1 MKYYLIAGEA
11 SGDLHASNLM
21 KALKQRDEQAEFRF
35 FGGDKMAAQ
44 GGSLVRHYRE
54 MAYMGFIPVLLH
66 AGTILKNMK
75 LCQEDILAWQPDVL
89 ILVDY
94 AGFNLKIAKFV
105 KTHCPSLP
113 VHYYISPKI
122 WAWKSYRIK
131 QFRAYVD
138 KMYIVFPFEKQW
150 FADRNYAVDYVGN
163 PSVDSVSA
171 YLENHPKVETL
182 RLQNDAPL
190 SLQKPILA
198 ILPGSR
204 SQEIR
209 QNFPLMLQAAA
220 AYQNDY
226 QIVISGAPGQ
236 DMEAYRRY
244 MQGFDFPIV
253 FDQTYAL
260 LQQAHA
266 ALVVS
271 GTATLETALFDV
283 PQVVCYHMKGGK
295 FLTRLVRKY
304 FIRTPFISLVNLVA
318 GRQVVREL
326 VSYEC
331 SVGNIAR
338 ELALILQGPS
348 RENMLQEYARMH
360 HSLGPAGAA
369 EHTADLMLKY
379 LKQS

>member
-35 FGGDKMAAQ
+35 LGGDKMTAQ

-66 AGTILKNMK
+66 ARIILKNMK
-75 LCQEDILAWQPDVL
+75 LCQQDILAWQPDVL

-138 KMYIVFPFEKQW
+138 KMYIIFPFEKQW

-171 YLENHPKVETL
+171 YLENHPQAPLL

-190 SLQKPILA
+190 PLRKPILA

-283 PQVVCYHMKGGK
+283 P
-295 FLTRLVRKY
+295 L
-304 FIRTPFISLVNLVA
+304 
-318 GRQVVREL
+318 
-326 VSYEC
+326 
-331 SVGNIAR
+331 
-338 ELALILQGPS
+338 
-348 RENMLQEYARMH
+348 
-360 HSLGPAGAA
+360 
-369 EHTADLMLKY
+369 
-379 LKQS
+379 